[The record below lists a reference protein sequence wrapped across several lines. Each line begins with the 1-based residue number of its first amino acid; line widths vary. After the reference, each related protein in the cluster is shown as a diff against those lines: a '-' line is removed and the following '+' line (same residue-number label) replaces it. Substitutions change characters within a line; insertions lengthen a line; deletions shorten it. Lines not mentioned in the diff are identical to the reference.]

1 MRLGKINK
9 KGEVPVVILVVG
21 VLAICALT
29 IFSFYTSS
37 RAIRNGLDSVGV
49 VDEAVISAKRIEF
62 YQEAGVSESDLE
74 VLFGIESDEL
84 GRYILSEGEGVSVK
98 FYLP

>member
-1 MRLGKINK
+1 MK
-9 KGEVPVVILVVG
+9 KLFLDRRGEVPVVILVIG

-29 IFSFYTSS
+29 IFSFYTSE
-37 RAIRNGLDSVGV
+37 RAFKRGFSSVSI
-49 VDEAVISAKRIEF
+49 VDDAIVSVKRIEL
-62 YQEAGVSESDLE
+62 YREVGVSESDLE

-84 GRYILSEGEGVSVK
+84 GRYILSEGEEVSVK

>member
-1 MRLGKINK
+1 MKNLINNK
-9 KGEVPVVILVVG
+9 RGEVPVVILVIG

-29 IFSFYTSS
+29 IFSFYTSD
-37 RAIRNGLDSVGV
+37 RAFKRGFGSASIIDDAV
-49 VDEAVISAKRIEF
+49 VSAKRIEL
-62 YQEAGVSESDLE
+62 YREVGVSESDLE
-74 VLFGIESDEL
+74 ILFGIEPDKL